1 VGDAS
6 ECCSKGQ
13 EGQAMDLHEERGGGQ
28 KAQDED
34 IDKASASASGRSG
47 EPEMESGEQAA
58 EQVKVD
64 YKGKDSALDQA
75 PVSER
80 ESPDSRERC

>member
-1 VGDAS
+1 
-6 ECCSKGQ
+6 
-13 EGQAMDLHEERGGGQ
+13 MDLHEERGGGQ